1 MNPKTVH
8 PPSTPPPGGRARL
21 PVRPL
26 DRVRSLL
33 FALLFYSIS
42 AVMALGLLPF
52 LVLPARWIKPV
63 CYSWVSIFMVL
74 SREVLGIRMRVKM
87 DRAASDAI
95 AAGPVV
101 FAAQH
106 QSMWETIVFNGLL
119 NAPSFVLKR
128 ELIRLPVF
136 GLFLRK
142 FGMIA
147 IDRAAGASALKGMV
161 RQARAQIASGRSV
174 VIYPQ
179 GTRVPPGEK
188 KPYLPGVAALY
199 TQLDVPVIP
208 IALDSGRLWPRG
220 AFVKRAGTVTV
231 TLLSPIPEGLDR
243 KSFMRTLENRIESA
257 CG

>member
-1 MNPKTVH
+1 MSPKTVR
-8 PPSTPPPGGRARL
+8 PPPASPPGRGVLVPA
-21 PVRPL
+21 RPL

-33 FALLFYSIS
+33 FAILFYSIS

-52 LVLPARWIKPV
+52 LILPARWIKSV

-74 SREVLGIRMRVKM
+74 SRTVLGIRMRVKM

-95 AAGPVV
+95 AAGPVI

-106 QSMWETIVFNGLL
+106 QSMWETIIFNGLL

-128 ELIRLPVF
+128 ELIRVPIF

-142 FGMIA
+142 FDMIA

-161 RQARAQIASGRSV
+161 RQARAQIEAGRSV

-179 GTRVPPGEK
+179 GTRVAPGEK

-199 TQLDVPVIP
+199 TQLGVPVIP

-231 TLLSPIPEGLDR
+231 TVLPPIPTGLDR
-243 KSFMRTLENRIESA
+243 KGFMRVLEDRIENA